1 MRYVFWICCFV
12 TTGCFF
18 SSEDTKPPQ
27 QQAAENQVH
36 DAETCSFIDNKTRV
50 KFVLLVKKMALNEQ
64 FQTCASDI
72 LKYAQRHYMLD
83 LHANQIVNRYIN
95 VSTMK
100 KHLAHIDKIVAETMT
115 KKEREDLYLGMAEI
129 LPVTGLTTPNDDQ
142 ELFKLSVVHNL
153 MCYSAGILQVLKKY
167 EDSVISDEQRKVVAE
182 NKKIYQQKPVVE
194 IDMDTFFGVPKG
206 EEAVYPEYAVG
217 SASNEEAAPTK
228 KQKAPQTPQQ
238 KKARNFVLVNPQE
251 KGQAKGSE
259 GAAEPKADGGGSSLL
274 EPVAAKA
281 KEVTQPAAN
290 QVEQKVRDLITEEVQ
305 KALGN

>member
-1 MRYVFWICCFV
+1 MRYVFWICCLV

-27 QQAAENQVH
+27 QQVTEEAH

-100 KHLAHIDKIVAETMT
+100 KHLAHIDKIAAETMT
-115 KKEREDLYLGMAEI
+115 KKERQDLYLGMAEI

-194 IDMDTFFGVPKG
+194 IDMDTFFGIPEG

-217 SASNEEAAPTK
+217 SANNEEAPTK

-251 KGQAKGSE
+251 KGQTKGSE
-259 GAAEPKADGGGSSLL
+259 GAAAPKADGGGSSLL